1 MIDNPVYI
9 GEWSPRKIANPDYF
23 EDLEPVKH
31 LNKIGG
37 VGIELWTMT
46 EDILF
51 NNIYVGHSVD
61 DAKALAAETYDVKK
75 LIESALSAKKDVVD
89 DSDYYIPSFVEDPVS
104 HVRGKFA
111 QFFDAAQ
118 EDPVSAITTYWD
130 TSLVLAGSVFTLF
143 GMLGVVFGLVGS
155 QQKPVA
161 KAKKMDTSTP
171 DDKKKTDSTP
181 VAPAG
186 GEKKDETNLKKRK

>member
-1 MIDNPVYI
+1 
-9 GEWSPRKIANPDYF
+9 
-23 EDLEPVKH
+23 
-31 LNKIGG
+31 
-37 VGIELWTMT
+37 MT

-51 NNIYVGHSVD
+51 DNIYVGHSVD

-75 LIESALSAKKDVVD
+75 PIESALSAKKDVVD
-89 DSDYYIPSFVEDPVS
+89 DGDYYIPSFVEDPVS

-161 KAKKMDTSTP
+161 KVSTAFSVWLASVAQLHDHQAKKTDTSTP
-171 DDKKKTDSTP
+171 DDKKKADSTP